1 MMRLSCNIIIKNP
14 TTKQLVRFDYVTEV
28 EVTTSIRN
36 FTDTA
41 KIIVP
46 RKLSYKGQK
55 ITDFIKRNHEVTID
69 LGYDDGNQEVFKGY
83 VKDVSTGTPI
93 VIECENEAWKL
104 KQIKLPA
111 KHYPKLNIQD
121 FVKEHMSA
129 YQCFVP
135 SVELGEVRINTDV
148 TLAQVFEY
156 FMHNYPVNFYFRDG
170 KFYGI
175 TPTAMLASDNDI
187 KTVKFRIGYNTISDN
202 LTYVLKEDIKLQ
214 IVAKA
219 IKNNNTKLEWKEPQD
234 ATDAEIRT
242 FLVSGATSESDLKKF
257 ALDMINKFKVDKM
270 TGDFMAFGLSYVRK
284 GDVTHL
290 LDDDHAE
297 QNDKKF
303 WNEAVNYT
311 FGQGGYRQKITLGG
325 QLNG

>member
-1 MMRLSCNIIIKNP
+1 MRLTCNIVIKNP
-14 TTKQLVRFDYVTEV
+14 ITKQVVRFDYVTEV
-28 EVTTSIRN
+28 EVDTSIRN

-46 RKLSYKGQK
+46 RKLSYKGQN
-55 ITDFIKRNHEVTID
+55 ITNFIKRNHEVTID
-69 LGYDDGNQEVFKGY
+69 LGYNDGNQEVFKGY
-83 VKDVSTGTPI
+83 IKDVSTGTPI
-93 VIECENEAWKL
+93 IIECENEAWKL

-111 KHYPKLNIQD
+111 KHYPKLNIKD
-121 FVKEHMSA
+121 FVAEHMKA

-135 SVELGEVRINTDV
+135 SIELGEVRINTDV

-156 FMHNYPVNFYFRDG
+156 FMHNYPVNFYFREG

-175 TPTAMLASDNDI
+175 LPTTMTANDEEI

-202 LTYVLKEDIKLQ
+202 LTYTLKEDINLQ

-219 IKNNNTKLEWKEPQD
+219 ITKDNKKLEWKEPKD
-234 ATDAEIRT
+234 LTDAEIRT
-242 FLVSGATSESDLKKF
+242 FLVPGATSVSDCKKF
-257 ALDMINKFKVDKM
+257 AIDMLSKYRVDKM
-270 TGDFMAFGLSYVRK
+270 TGDLTAFGLPYVRK

-290 LDDDHAE
+290 LDDDNKE
-297 QNDKKF
+297 QNNKKF

-311 FGQGGYRQKITLGG
+311 FGQAGLRQKITLGG
-325 QLNG
+325 QL